1 MSANRWRPGRPPQAE
16 GLPHMKKRIR
26 VTVDGTSV
34 LVPAGTSVTAAVVRS
49 GRAVFRR
56 SVTGEP
62 RGPVCGMG
70 ICYECRVTVN
80 GRANQRSCLLPC
92 EAGMEIRT
100 DG

>member
-1 MSANRWRPGRPPQAE
+1 MSDRGSVGQAE

-26 VTVDGTSV
+26 ITVDGTSV
-34 LVPAGTSVTAAVVRS
+34 LVPAGRSVAAAVEQS
-49 GRAVFRR
+49 GRQVFRH

-92 EAGMEIRT
+92 EVGMEIRT

>member
-1 MSANRWRPGRPPQAE
+1 MAE
-16 GLPHMKKRIR
+16 QVRLM
-26 VTVDGTSV
+26 VDGEEV
-34 LVPAGTSVTAAVVRS
+34 VVPAGTSVAAAVARS
-49 GRAVFRR
+49 GRTAVRR

-92 EAGMEIRT
+92 EPGMEVRT
-100 DG
+100 GV

>member
-1 MSANRWRPGRPPQAE
+1 MAE
-16 GLPHMKKRIR
+16 QIR
-26 VTVDGTSV
+26 VMVNGAEIV
-34 LVPAGTSVTAAVVRS
+34 VPAGTSVAAAVART
-49 GRAVFRR
+49 GRTAFRR
-56 SVTGEP
+56 SVSGEP

-80 GRANQRSCLLPC
+80 GLANQRSCLLPC